1 MPASR
6 FLALSAAIPALEA
19 VDDLRALN
27 VAVNAAHPGDKGQG
41 VRQLSDMLLAQANGR
56 IVNVSRE
63 TSPLIPGITP
73 GVGTLEDGDS
83 IRAELQ
89 RKRAASK
96 AAGKR
101 AV

>member
-6 FLALSAAIPALEA
+6 FLALSAAIAAQEA
-19 VDDLRALN
+19 VEDLRALN
-27 VAVNAAHPGDKGQG
+27 VAVNAAHPGEKGRNVQD
-41 VRQLSDMLLAQANGR
+41 LSNELMAKANGR
-56 IVNVSRE
+56 GRNVSRE

-73 GVGTLEDGDS
+73 GVRELENGDS

-96 AAGKR
+96 AA
-101 AV
+101 